1 MGSVFIAWPHAKG
14 VAAINRRQ
22 AKKKLNNLCDL
33 KKAGQCA
40 WLSFFSIKGNY
51 YFCKYEKI

>member
-1 MGSVFIAWPHAKG
+1 M
-14 VAAINRRQ
+14 Q

-40 WLSFFSIKGNY
+40 WLSFLVLRETIISVNMK
-51 YFCKYEKI
+51 KYKTYRITIAL